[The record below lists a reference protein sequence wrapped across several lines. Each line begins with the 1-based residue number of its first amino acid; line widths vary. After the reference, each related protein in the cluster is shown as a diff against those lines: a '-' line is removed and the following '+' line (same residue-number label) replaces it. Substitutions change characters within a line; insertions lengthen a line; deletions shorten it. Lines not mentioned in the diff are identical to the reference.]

1 MKQTFETITD
11 HMEARKGSIGS
22 SEISTILGLNKYQTP
37 RDLWLLKTGRT
48 QPFEGN
54 EFTRAGHL
62 LEPIIAQMFE
72 EETGYQIEPGSEQM
86 SVHLHAIK
94 PHFSASPDRF
104 YLVDGKL
111 CILEC
116 KSTQME
122 VDPDELPL
130 TWFSQLQWQLGI
142 CGVKK
147 GAVAWLTRGV
157 FFGYL
162 EIDFNEE
169 YFMYMAEQADNFWLE
184 YVQKDIE
191 PPLVNVSDV
200 LSKHPSHKD
209 GKSMLATQEVM
220 DVVEELQDIA
230 KEEKALK
237 ARKEELKAQIQMTM
251 RDCEAVLYDGKP
263 VITWKAARASQKF
276 DAKRFKSENQ
286 NLYSDYLT
294 EVPGS
299 RRFLIK

>member
-48 QPFEGN
+48 KPFEGN

-72 EETGYQIEPGSEQM
+72 EQTGWPIEPGSDEM
-86 SVHLHAIK
+86 SVQFHSEKHYY
-94 PHFSASPDRF
+94 SASPDRF
-104 YLVDGKL
+104 YLVDGERR
-111 CILEC
+111 ILEC

-122 VDPDELPL
+122 VEADELPL

-162 EIDFNEE
+162 EVDFNEE
-169 YFMYMAEQADNFWLE
+169 YFLYMAEQADNFWLNHVLTDE
-184 YVQKDIE
+184 E

-220 DVVEELQDIA
+220 DVVEELQDISA
-230 KEEKALK
+230 EEKALK

-263 VITWKAARASQKF
+263 VITWKAARSSQKF
-276 DAKRFKSENQ
+276 DAKRFKAEN
-286 NLYSDYLT
+286 SDIYNNYLT
-294 EVPGS
+294 EVSGS

>member
-1 MKQTFETITD
+1 MKQTFQTISD

-22 SEISTILGLNKYQTP
+22 SEISSILGLNKYQTP
-37 RDLWLLKTGRT
+37 RDLWLLKTGRSEA
-48 QPFEGN
+48 FKGN

-62 LEPIIAQMFE
+62 LEPVIATMFE
-72 EETGYQIEPGSEQM
+72 EETGFQIEPGSDEM
-86 SVHLHAIK
+86 SVQFHAEK
-94 PHFSASPDRF
+94 HYYSASPDRF
-104 YLVDGKL
+104 YLVNGERR
-111 CILEC
+111 ILEC

-122 VDPDELPL
+122 IDPDDLPL

-147 GAVAWLTRGV
+147 GAVAWLTKGV

-162 EIDFNEE
+162 EVDFNEE
-169 YFMYMAEQADNFWLE
+169 YFMYMAEQADNFWLNHVLTDE
-184 YVQKDIE
+184 E
-191 PPLVNVSDV
+191 PELVNVSDV

-209 GKSMLATQEVM
+209 GKAMLATQEVM

-230 KEEKALK
+230 AEEKALK
-237 ARKEELKAQIQMTM
+237 ARKEELKVQIQMTM

-276 DAKRFKSENQ
+276 DAKRFKAENQ
-286 NLYSDYLT
+286 DLYNDYLT
-294 EVPGS
+294 EVAGS

>member
-1 MKQTFETITD
+1 MKQTFESITD

-22 SEISTILGLNKYQTP
+22 SEISTILGLSKYQTP

-48 QPFEGN
+48 EPFEGN

-62 LEPIIAQMFE
+62 LEPVIAMMFE
-72 EETGYQIEPGSEQM
+72 ETTGWLIEPGSDEM
-86 SVHLHAIK
+86 SVQFHAEK
-94 PHFSASPDRF
+94 HYYSASPDRF
-104 YLVDGKL
+104 YLVDGERR
-111 CILEC
+111 ILEC

-122 VDPDELPL
+122 VDSDELPL

-162 EIDFNEE
+162 EVDFNEE
-169 YFMYMAEQADNFWLE
+169 YFLYMAEQADNFWLNH
-184 YVQKDIE
+184 VLKDEE
-191 PPLVNVSDV
+191 PALVNVADV

-220 DVVEELQDIA
+220 QVVEELQDISQ
-230 KEEKALK
+230 EEKALK
-237 ARKEELKAQIQMTM
+237 ARKEDLKAQIQMTM

-276 DAKRFKSENQ
+276 DAKRFKAENQ
-286 NLYSDYLT
+286 DLYNDYIT
-294 EVPGS
+294 EVAGS

>member
-1 MKQTFETITD
+1 MKQTFQTITD

-22 SEISTILGLNKYQTP
+22 SEISSILGLNKYQTP

-48 QPFEGN
+48 EPFEGN

-62 LEPIIAQMFE
+62 LEPVIATMFE
-72 EETGYQIEPGSEQM
+72 EETGWEIEAGSDQM
-86 SVHLHAIK
+86 SVQFHAEK
-94 PHFSASPDRF
+94 HYYSASPDRF
-104 YLVDGKL
+104 YLVDGERR
-111 CILEC
+111 ILEC

-122 VDPDELPL
+122 VDADDLPL

-142 CGVKK
+142 CGVEK

-169 YFMYMAEQADNFWLE
+169 YFLYMCEQADNFWLNHVLTDE
-184 YVQKDIE
+184 E
-191 PPLVNVSDV
+191 PELVNVSDV

-209 GKSMLATQEVM
+209 GKSMLATQELM
-220 DVVEELQDIA
+220 DVVEELQYIA
-230 KEEKALK
+230 ADEKELK
-237 ARKEELKAQIQMTM
+237 KRKEELKAQIQMTM
-251 RDCEAVLYDGKP
+251 RDCEAVIYDGKP

-276 DAKRFKSENQ
+276 DSKRFKAENQ
-286 NLYSDYLT
+286 TLYNDYLT

>member
-48 QPFEGN
+48 EPFEGN

-62 LEPIIAQMFE
+62 LEPVIATMFE
-72 EETGYQIEPGSEQM
+72 EETGWPIEPGSDEM
-86 SVHLHAIK
+86 SVQFHAEK
-94 PHFSASPDRF
+94 HYYSASPDRF
-104 YLVDGKL
+104 YLVDGERR
-111 CILEC
+111 ILEC

-122 VDPDELPL
+122 VDLDELPL

-162 EIDFNEE
+162 EIEFNEE
-169 YFMYMAEQADNFWLE
+169 YFLYMAEQADNFWLE

-191 PPLVNVSDV
+191 PPLVNVADV

-230 KEEKALK
+230 QEEKALK

-251 RDCEAVLYDGKP
+251 RDCEAVIYDGKP

-276 DAKRFKSENQ
+276 DAKRFKAENQ
-286 NLYSDYLT
+286 ELYNDYLT

>member
-1 MKQTFETITD
+1 MKQTFQTITD

-22 SEISTILGLNKYQTP
+22 SEISSILGLNKYQTP
-37 RDLWLLKTGRT
+37 RDLWLLKTGRSE
-48 QPFEGN
+48 PFEGN

-62 LEPIIAQMFE
+62 LEPVIASMFE
-72 EETGYQIEPGSEQM
+72 QKTGYEIEPGSDEM
-86 SVHLHAIK
+86 SVQFFDMK

-104 YLVDGKL
+104 YLVDGERR
-111 CILEC
+111 ILEC

-122 VDPDELPL
+122 VDADDLPL

-162 EIDFNEE
+162 EIEFNQE
-169 YFMYMAEQADNFWLE
+169 YFEYMAEQADLFWFNHVMTDE
-184 YVQKDIE
+184 E
-191 PPLVNVSDV
+191 PELVNVSDV

-220 DVVEELQDIA
+220 DLVEELQDIA
-230 KEEKALK
+230 QEEKALK
-237 ARKEELKAQIQMTM
+237 ARKEELKAQVQMTM
-251 RDCEAVLYDGKP
+251 RDCEAVIFDGKP
-263 VITWKAARASQKF
+263 VITWKAARASQRF
-276 DAKRFKSENQ
+276 DAKRFKAENAD
-286 NLYSDYLT
+286 LYNDYLT
-294 EVPGS
+294 EVAGS